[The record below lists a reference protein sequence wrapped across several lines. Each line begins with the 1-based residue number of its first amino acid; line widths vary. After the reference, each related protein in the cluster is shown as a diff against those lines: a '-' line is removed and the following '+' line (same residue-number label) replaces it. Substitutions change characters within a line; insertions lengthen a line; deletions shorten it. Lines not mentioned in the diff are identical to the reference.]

1 MLFDTEKIKE
11 LLRESPGLTGKQIAK
26 TLGYADKS
34 ALNSFLYSH
43 AEGLKRVE
51 WKWYVDDEY
60 VLVLDGDAWIDENIF
75 EANLSASGCLLSAS
89 ARRCSISFPESC
101 SILLAAGA
109 RIIALANQ
117 AAYSGKS
124 IELDFSKCPSAKNYL
139 NRLGFFDHL
148 HPDVLVKPERP
159 TNSRAQRYQGNSD
172 NLVEIA
178 SIDLDDF
185 DNSIPVK
192 LTKKFVVHAGQKYY
206 MAVFTIFSE
215 LIGNVRDHSESPIPG
230 FAALQLYKGKRRHIQ
245 TVISDSGLGIATT
258 LKRNLKKH
266 YPEIFEELESSGE
279 DADLFLVT
287 HALKNGGL
295 SQFGSASDEA
305 ARGLGLKRS
314 QDLAAKYDAV
324 VLVRQPDFELRITYK
339 NGVITEITSK
349 KRLALIKGTQV
360 CFDFFL
366 GYD

>member
-139 NRLGFFDHL
+139 NRLGF
-148 HPDVLVKPERP
+148 
-159 TNSRAQRYQGNSD
+159 
-172 NLVEIA
+172 
-178 SIDLDDF
+178 
-185 DNSIPVK
+185 
-192 LTKKFVVHAGQKYY
+192 
-206 MAVFTIFSE
+206 
-215 LIGNVRDHSESPIPG
+215 LIICI
-230 FAALQLYKGKRRHIQ
+230 LM
-245 TVISDSGLGIATT
+245 
-258 LKRNLKKH
+258 
-266 YPEIFEELESSGE
+266 
-279 DADLFLVT
+279 
-287 HALKNGGL
+287 
-295 SQFGSASDEA
+295 
-305 ARGLGLKRS
+305 
-314 QDLAAKYDAV
+314 
-324 VLVRQPDFELRITYK
+324 
-339 NGVITEITSK
+339 
-349 KRLALIKGTQV
+349 
-360 CFDFFL
+360 C
-366 GYD
+366 